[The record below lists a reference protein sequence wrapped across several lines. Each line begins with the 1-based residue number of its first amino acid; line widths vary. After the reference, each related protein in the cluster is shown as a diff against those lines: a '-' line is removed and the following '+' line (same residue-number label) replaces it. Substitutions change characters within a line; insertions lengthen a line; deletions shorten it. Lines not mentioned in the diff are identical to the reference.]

1 MKNIAQILT
10 ALVMLASIT
19 MNANAVTVMDAPSC
33 SEWNP
38 KEATHRI
45 WIEAFLSGIAVE
57 RNNDF
62 LENVSLKSI
71 VRWVNNYCKA
81 NPKGE
86 VTVAGVQLS
95 LELTKQHL
103 SISRPNSTGT
113 K

>member
-1 MKNIAQILT
+1 MKKIMVTLT
-10 ALVMLASIT
+10 AIALLASIT

-45 WIEAFLSGIAVE
+45 WIEAFLSGIAIE
-57 RNNDF
+57 RNDDF
-62 LENVSLKSI
+62 LKKVKLEKI
-71 VRWVNNYCKA
+71 VQWVNSYCKA

-95 LELTKQHL
+95 LELTAQHK
-103 SISRPNSTGT
+103 SVPR
-113 K
+113 

>member
-1 MKNIAQILT
+1 MKMLVLTLT
-10 ALVMLASIT
+10 AIVMLASIT

-62 LENVSLKSI
+62 LDKVSLESI
-71 VRWVNNYCKA
+71 VRWVDNYCKA

-86 VTVAGVQLS
+86 VTVAGVQ
-95 LELTKQHL
+95 
-103 SISRPNSTGT
+103 
-113 K
+113 